1 MRGGWREWAEELAR
15 NKEAHNQDSDWQ
27 DWLAE
32 FSKGLEETRELAG
45 ISLAESANLKEL
57 HYWPIPGQMLKSGKL
72 THNNK
77 TFLEY
82 LNDWYYKEFSS
93 YAHLSLRGLI
103 MRSAGLRPAKDPK
116 AERVRAWR
124 VDKQRSDV
132 LVWALLMSL
141 AATSEIDSACDFGL
155 HIRLRYVWG
164 VLSGFFGAAKSLYDL
179 RYDAILRP
187 ADA

>member
-1 MRGGWREWAEELAR
+1 
-15 NKEAHNQDSDWQ
+15 
-27 DWLAE
+27 
-32 FSKGLEETRELAG
+32 
-45 ISLAESANLKEL
+45 
-57 HYWPIPGQMLKSGKL
+57 
-72 THNNK
+72 
-77 TFLEY
+77 
-82 LNDWYYKEFSS
+82 
-93 YAHLSLRGLI
+93 

-141 AATSEIDSACDFGL
+141 AAISEIDSACDFGL